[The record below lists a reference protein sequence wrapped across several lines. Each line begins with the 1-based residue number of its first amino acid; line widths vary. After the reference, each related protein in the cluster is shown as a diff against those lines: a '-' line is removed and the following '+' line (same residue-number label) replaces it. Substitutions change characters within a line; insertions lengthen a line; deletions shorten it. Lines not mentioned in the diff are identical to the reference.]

1 MINLVNK
8 GGNMNKKIIGVV
20 AIAVVA
26 LSFAFKGPEDNMD
39 IVAGAS
45 ALPLTDK
52 IYIKDSEVSSRY
64 FLTINGVNKFIGYDA
79 KHIVNEN
86 KYIIMRV
93 NGIGVDKKWFTSDDR
108 VNKYYI
114 ITHDKGKMISKFEY
128 SENVKKGIP
137 HFSGED
143 KVSKGTKV
151 VEYNQDNKLLKEL
164 VYKGDKVVGE
174 GRYIYNSSGNLVSR
188 IEVDLD
194 GKLKSESK
202 YTDESKGGIKIVRRT
217 DYKSDGSVRRWRDFY
232 HDKNNKKEKLIK
244 YDSLGRTVAVEI
256 FDSNKRIFN

>member
-1 MINLVNK
+1 
-8 GGNMNKKIIGVV
+8 MNKKIKIGVA
-20 AIAVVA
+20 AIAVVV
-26 LSFAFKGPEDNMD
+26 LSFAFKGPKDNMD

-45 ALPLTDK
+45 ALPLK
-52 IYIKDSEVSSRY
+52 NKAYIENSEVSARY
-64 FLTINGVNKFIGYDA
+64 FLTINGENKFIGYDA
-79 KHIVNEN
+79 KHIVDKN

-93 NGIGVDKKWFTSDDR
+93 NGIGVDKKWFTPDDR

-114 ITHDKGKMISKFEY
+114 ITHDKGKIISKFEY

-151 VEYNQDNKLLKEL
+151 VEYTQNNKPLKEL
-164 VYKGDKVVGE
+164 VYKGEKVVGE
-174 GRYIYNSSGNLVSR
+174 GRYIYNSSKKLVSR
-188 IEVDLD
+188 VEVDLD

-202 YTDESKGGIKIVRRT
+202 YTDESKNGIKIIRRT

-232 HDKNNKKEKLIK
+232 YDKNNRKEKLIK
-244 YDSLGRTVAVEI
+244 YDSQGRTVAIEV
-256 FDSNKRIFN
+256 FDSNKRNFN

>member
-1 MINLVNK
+1 MK
-8 GGNMNKKIIGVV
+8 KKIIGVT
-20 AIAVVA
+20 AIAAIA

-52 IYIKDSEVSSRY
+52 VYIKNSEVSSRY
-64 FLTINGVNKFIGYDA
+64 FLTINGENKFIGYDA
-79 KHIVNEN
+79 KHIIDEN

-114 ITHDKGKMISKFEY
+114 ITHDEGKVISKFEY

-151 VEYNQDNKLLKEL
+151 VEYNENNKPLKEL
-164 VYKGDKVVGE
+164 VYKGNKVAGD

-188 IEVDLD
+188 VEVDLD
-194 GKLKSESK
+194 GKLKSESR
-202 YTDESKGGIKIVRRT
+202 YTDESKDGIKIIRRT

-232 HDKNNKKEKLIK
+232 YDKNNNKERLVK
-244 YDSLGRTVAVEI
+244 YDNLGRTVAIEI
-256 FDSNKRIFN
+256 FDSNKRVFN